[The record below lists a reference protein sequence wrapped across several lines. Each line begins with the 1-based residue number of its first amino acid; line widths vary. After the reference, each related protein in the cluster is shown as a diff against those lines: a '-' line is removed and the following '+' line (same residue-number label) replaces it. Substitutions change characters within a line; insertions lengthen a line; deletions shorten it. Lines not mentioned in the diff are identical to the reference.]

1 MIPWCAQ
8 LVNIDTEIYGCVGM
22 ILQDVGELHMMKSIF
37 HIVRNRDTSTNT
49 QSLSRRTSENNASVD
64 KLQNKLEVTTD
75 GHEVIDYEINKPRRN
90 LNI

>member
-37 HIVRNRDTSTNT
+37 HIVRNRDISTNT
-49 QSLSRRTSENNASVD
+49 QSLSRRTSENNAPVD

-75 GHEVIDYEINKPRRN
+75 GHEVIDYEINEPRA
-90 LNI
+90 I